1 LGGITDA
8 QVLRGFVSKASLRRM
23 LQTDRKEMESAEQT
37 AWESLFLIGRTNQD
51 IMVDSKWE
59 KGKGTGDGGRVL

>member
-1 LGGITDA
+1 
-8 QVLRGFVSKASLRRM
+8 M

-59 KGKGTGDGGRVL
+59 KEKGTGDGGRVL